1 MIEEHIILELTPRE
15 AAALYE
21 MVCVFSPIRGDYA
34 KETAEIYRA
43 LDDVLSAHIQYSP
56 LSVTQFGPVNA
67 EALWMVAGYA
77 YPED

>member
-1 MIEEHIILELTPRE
+1 MIEERIILELTPRE

-56 LSVTQFGPVNA
+56 LSVTQFGPVNN
-67 EALWMVAGYA
+67 EALWMVDGYG